1 MIGFDLLFHLGLDL
15 LEILGRDA
23 VAEFHVVVK
32 AVLDRRT
39 GSELGVG
46 PEAQDGRGEHVGA
59 GMADALQLGHFVP
72 VVGSLVFH
80 KWGSW
85 AQMNLARRGLRPS
98 SSSA

>member
-1 MIGFDLLFHLGLDL
+1 MIGLDLLFHLGLDL

-59 GMADALQLGHFVP
+59 GMPDAFQFGQLRA
-72 VVGSLVFH
+72 VVGSFAFLGFLVLVGH
-80 KWGSW
+80 
-85 AQMNLARRGLRPS
+85 R
-98 SSSA
+98 